1 MWHAFVKISVKHIL
15 LEWPITTELFPKN
28 GYDLNACHNVTDILY
43 NTDVTSHIVKL
54 IDCNC
59 LHVSG
64 HVPFSYV
71 CVCVHRLCMI
81 YWVTDVCG
89 CTCVC
94 VHTFVHDSFSYGS
107 VCVCVWSHLAF
118 RSVSM
123 YAVWLDCFVCLCF
136 IQMLQVCL
144 HAASHHYTKQKCH
157 WVMLI
162 FK

>member
-54 IDCNC
+54 IVIACMC
-59 LHVSG
+59 LDMFHSVM
-64 HVPFSYV
+64 YV
-71 CVCVHRLCMI
+71 FVCIRLCMI

-107 VCVCVWSHLAF
+107 VCVCGPIWLSGVSACMQCDWIALCVCASYRCC
-118 RSVSM
+118 RSACMQLVITTLSKN
-123 YAVWLDCFVCLCF
+123 A
-136 IQMLQVCL
+136 
-144 HAASHHYTKQKCH
+144 TE
-157 WVMLI
+157 
-162 FK
+162 